1 MSVSAPRMWDG
12 FFENNERAWYLF
24 LLFFAVA
31 THAYSIVVTGAKF
44 WIDSIVYFQ
53 LALALF
59 DADQL
64 GPLYNSEFGFLYQHA
79 SPGLPLFIRGLDAIF
94 GQQLW
99 PSLAVFQWLLS
110 ASPVISF

>member
-1 MSVSAPRMWDG
+1 MKAEQRVWDTI
-12 FFENNERAWYLF
+12 FEKKEGYWGLL
-24 LLFFAVA
+24 LLFFAITA
-31 THAYSIVVTGAKF
+31 HAYSIVVSGAKF

-64 GPLYNSEFGFLYQHA
+64 GRLYNSEFGFLYQHA
-79 SPGLPLFIRGLDAIF
+79 SPGLPFLIRALDGIF

-99 PSLAVFQWLLS
+99 PALAIFQGLLS
-110 ASPVISF
+110 ASAVRSE